1 MKKLSSKVI
10 ILTIVLGFG
19 FLYLM
24 YKTWDIFGFW
34 TLAWTGI
41 LSFISTTYLGNLI
54 GSRTENDGI
63 IKYNP
68 KEWPKFI
75 NMMLSLLIGYYLYT
89 KLNNPTISSYDY
101 MFGMSYLILLTVVP
115 ILFALYKLIRDRND
129 FIILDMDGLNYKDNE
144 EVGSYKYNEISKVEI
159 LGGIKLTLKN
169 DSSITIKTAQMN
181 FNLKDLSNAI
191 SDIKKKL
198 PQLEIDQPIVE
209 VLSTYSDIE
218 KNDSEVT
225 TEESDKIENK

>member
-19 FLYLM
+19 FLIGYLLF
-24 YKTWDIFGFW
+24 KTWNIFGFW

-54 GSRTENDGI
+54 GSRSENDGI

-101 MFGMSYLILLTVVP
+101 AFGMSYLILLTVVP

-129 FIILDMDGLNYKDNE
+129 FIVLDMDGLNYKDNK

-169 DSSITIKTAQMN
+169 DSSITIKTDQMN

-198 PQLEIDQPIVE
+198 PQLEIDKNVSEII
-209 VLSTYSDIE
+209 STISDIE
-218 KNDSEVT
+218 KNDSEAS
-225 TEESDKIENK
+225 TEESDKI

>member
-54 GSRTENDGI
+54 GSRTESDGI

-75 NMMLSLLIGYYLYT
+75 NMMLSLLIGYYF
-89 KLNNPTISSYDY
+89 KL
-101 MFGMSYLILLTVVP
+101 
-115 ILFALYKLIRDRND
+115 
-129 FIILDMDGLNYKDNE
+129 
-144 EVGSYKYNEISKVEI
+144 
-159 LGGIKLTLKN
+159 
-169 DSSITIKTAQMN
+169 
-181 FNLKDLSNAI
+181 
-191 SDIKKKL
+191 
-198 PQLEIDQPIVE
+198 
-209 VLSTYSDIE
+209 
-218 KNDSEVT
+218 
-225 TEESDKIENK
+225 